1 MNFPAGVIFIWTGSD
16 SNIPTGWERVTSLNS
31 MYPKGTANATV
42 PNTTGGAAT
51 HEHVGTTHSHTMNGH
66 SHTVYC
72 GAAYGGYR
80 GTSDSSENCINKGH
94 THGDSTSGGVINGS
108 LSEVACTY
116 SAVSND
122 PPYYTVLFITPTTGV
137 DEFPQ
142 NAIYLY
148 DSSDS
153 KSGHY
158 ICDGNNSTPNLA
170 DKYLKGDNGTAAGD
184 LGGSVTNVHIL
195 THTHTSAS
203 HYHTYSIP
211 ASLTGGRSSKEPATS
226 EILKGHAHSGNLN
239 TSTQGI
245 SSTAPS
251 LTTSETVEP
260 AYRKLLTV
268 QNKNTG
274 GGSYRVGMIGMWLG
288 YLEDIPAGY
297 ILCDGSNGTKDM
309 RSKHL
314 KSTATTSSIGNIGGS
329 NTHTHA
335 SQDHTHTA
343 SGSHSHTQTLTHTA
357 GRDRD
362 GSVTYA
368 WVDSIKDTQ
377 VYHDVSTS
385 SVTSSYASAYTTGD
399 SQPNEPSYRTVA
411 FIKFFS
417 LNSDKEEN
425 ISVTTEAQLTQVYSI
440 EVSETVTLSELDD
453 ENVRNG
459 LSIHIWKE
467 KVGVVDYPQMPG
479 EKGLGNQFEDIHV
492 TDDVTVK
499 LSSEGDDSYKPYF
512 KVGE

>member
-16 SNIPTGWERVTSLNS
+16 SNIPTGWKRVTSLNS

-51 HEHVGTTHSHTMNGH
+51 HEHVGTTHSHTDTHVHSMSLAMNTGVSENIDDASNLERH
-66 SHTVYC
+66 SHSAV
-72 GAAYGGYR
+72 
-80 GTSDSSENCINKGH
+80 
-94 THGDSTSGGVINGS
+94 TSGAVSGGG
-108 LSEVACTY
+108 LSNISCTY
-116 SAVSND
+116 SAISND

-158 ICDGNNSTPNLA
+158 VCDGNNSTPNLA

-184 LGGSVTNVHIL
+184 LGGSVTNVHSL
-195 THTHTSAS
+195 THTHTVAS
-203 HYHTYSIP
+203 HTHGTVNSGPPSSSLMVDGWGGIP
-211 ASLTGGRSSKEPATS
+211 NTGGSPAGHPHPLTPNAATAKLTGTV
-226 EILKGHAHSGNLN
+226 
-239 TSTQGI
+239 
-245 SSTAPS
+245 S

-274 GGSYRVGMIGMWLG
+274 AGSYRVGMIGMWLG

-297 ILCDGSNGTKDM
+297 ILCDGSNGTQDM

-314 KSTATTSSIGNIGGS
+314 KSTSTTTAIGNTGGS

-335 SQDHTHTA
+335 SQNHTHTGVA
-343 SGSHSHTQTLTHTA
+343 HGHTHGTVDHTA
-357 GRDRD
+357 WTAHGGPAG
-362 GSVTYA
+362 GSPYYGTYYTDTHAVTIVNA
-368 WVDSIKDTQ
+368 
-377 VYHDVSTS
+377 
-385 SVTSSYASAYTTGD
+385 TSSYSSAATSGAE
-399 SQPNEPSYRTVA
+399 SNNEPSYRTVA

-440 EVSETVTLSELDD
+440 EVSETVTISELDD

-459 LSIHIWKE
+459 WSIHIWKE

-512 KVGE
+512 MVGE

>member
-211 ASLTGGRSSKEPATS
+211 ASLTGGRKSKEPATT

-239 TSTQGI
+239 TSTTGI

-297 ILCDGSNGTKDM
+297 ILCDGSNGTQDM

-425 ISVTTEAQLTQVYSI
+425 ISVTTEAQLTQAYSI

-512 KVGE
+512 MVGE